1 MQFSATL
8 IGWAGIRRT
17 GNFLAVLALAA
28 TGAWAAG
35 PDTGGAWL
43 QWRGPQNNGVAASDA
58 PLRFSATEN
67 VKWRIPI
74 PGKGQSTPVIA
85 GGRLFLTTAVRG
97 EGSDPFG
104 GAKYDFVVF
113 AIDAE
118 TGREVWRKT
127 AISATPHEGY
137 HRRYGSFASNPPVTD
152 GTILIAHFGSRGVY
166 AYDLDGRP
174 LWKKDLGRMY
184 MRNAF
189 GEGMAPVLHGDALI
203 LQNDHEGES
212 YIVVLDKRTGQERWR
227 AERDERSCWAQPIVV
242 EVAGRKQVVTS
253 STRVRSYDL
262 ETGAL
267 IWEAGGL
274 GSNAIPAVVNVN
286 GEMVIA
292 MTGHREPN
300 LLAIRLG
307 GKGDLTDDPKYV
319 QWTNQRGNSYTAS
332 PVLHDGILHFVTDRG
347 LVSAFDAATG
357 EKHYHQQ
364 RLPEMYSFKA
374 SPVATHGKL
383 YLASQQGDVIV
394 LKLGQEYE
402 VLAVNEMGD
411 EMFVS
416 SPIIAGGNL
425 YLRSQ
430 DELFCIGAN

>member
-1 MQFSATL
+1 MQFSATV
-8 IGWAGIRRT
+8 IGRAAILRT
-17 GNFLAVLALAA
+17 GSVLAVWALAA

-35 PDTGGAWL
+35 PDAGGAWL

-58 PLRFSATEN
+58 PLSFSATEN

-74 PGKGQSTPVIA
+74 PGKGHSTPVIA

-97 EGSDPFG
+97 EGSDPIG
-104 GAKYDFVVF
+104 GAKYDFVVL

-152 GTILIAHFGSRGVY
+152 GKILIAHFGSRGVY

-242 EVAGRKQVVTS
+242 EVTGRKQVVTS

-307 GKGDLTDDPKYV
+307 GEGDLTDDPQYV

-394 LKLGQEYE
+394 LKLGKEYE

-416 SPIIAGGNL
+416 SPIIAGGKL